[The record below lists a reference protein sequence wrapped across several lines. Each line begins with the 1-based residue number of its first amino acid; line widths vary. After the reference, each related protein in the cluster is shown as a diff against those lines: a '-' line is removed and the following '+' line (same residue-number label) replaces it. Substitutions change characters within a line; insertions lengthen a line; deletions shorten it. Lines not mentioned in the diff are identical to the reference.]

1 MSKIINLTKHAIH
14 VVDEAGELRC
24 TIEPSG
30 TVAEVQIDRFV
41 DDEIMH
47 EGIAFRLHRTRAG
60 SVTDVPEPVVGIFYV
75 VSRFIALA
83 LKNEGRTHD
92 IIVTDLLVR
101 DDEGVIVGCRGFAR
115 V

>member
-1 MSKIINLTKHAIH
+1 MSKIINLTEHAIH
-14 VVDEAGELRC
+14 VVDEAGELHC
-24 TIEPSG
+24 AIEPSG
-30 TVAEVQIDRFV
+30 TVAQVQIDRFA

-60 SVTDVPEPVVGIFYV
+60 SITGVPEPVTGIFYV

-83 LKNEGRTHD
+83 LKDEGRTHD